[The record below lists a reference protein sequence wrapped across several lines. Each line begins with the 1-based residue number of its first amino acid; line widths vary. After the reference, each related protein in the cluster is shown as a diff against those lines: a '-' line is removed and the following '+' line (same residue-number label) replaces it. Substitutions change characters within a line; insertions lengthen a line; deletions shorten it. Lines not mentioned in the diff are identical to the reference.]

1 MVTKKFFLIIVG
13 ILVFVALLIG
23 SAAQSEEGT
32 MKLKVSN
39 VVTKGERYSV
49 GDVEGHVIAYL
60 MRDGVIVSEDGE
72 VGSMKALV
80 VNDAMVGKGGSFLG
94 YLLFTFVDGSNI
106 LSSFQQGALSSDP
119 EGKFALSQRASGEL
133 ISGSGR
139 FKGIKGT
146 MSMTGKVLK
155 PTKEEFAGKA
165 YNDFT
170 LTYTLPPK

>member
-1 MVTKKFFLIIVG
+1 MIMAMKKSMCILFG
-13 ILVFVALLIG
+13 ILVISGWVFG
-23 SAAQSEEGT
+23 SAIQAGAET

-39 VVTKGERYSV
+39 VVTKGERYPV
-49 GDVEGHVIAYL
+49 GDVEGHIIAYL

-106 LSSFQQGALSSDP
+106 LSSFQQGEFSRDP

-139 FKGIKGT
+139 FKGIKGK

-170 LTYTLPPK
+170 LTYTLP